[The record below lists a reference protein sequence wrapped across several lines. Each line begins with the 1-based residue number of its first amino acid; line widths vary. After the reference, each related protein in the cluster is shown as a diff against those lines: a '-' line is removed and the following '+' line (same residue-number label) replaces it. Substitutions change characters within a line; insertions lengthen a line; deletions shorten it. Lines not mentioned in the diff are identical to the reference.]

1 MDQAP
6 LQEIDVHDGLEST
19 LTMLSHKLKSSGVAL
34 IREYDESLP
43 PVSAYGSELNQVWT
57 NLIDNAIDAVDRS
70 GRNLIRTSQE
80 PGRLLVEI
88 GSGPST
94 RLEVAGM
101 LCAA

>member
-1 MDQAP
+1 M
-6 LQEIDVHDGLEST
+6 
-19 LTMLSHKLKSSGVAL
+19 KSSWVDS

-70 GRNLIRTSQE
+70 GRIWIRTSQE